1 MTSACS
7 TRPRQRV
14 CQSTRP
20 SDSNRRPVPRHRD
33 PVTSHVTTALGIGRR
48 SRTSSDGLWASI
60 SNNPIRYDLARRSHS
75 PLSGYCGPPARAC
88 INAASGPLPGA
99 IHVFHEFESLNKGI
113 SAGFQVTRDC
123 HFPSHNISKLNT
135 KKIYTTWSPV
145 TESNRRPS
153 PYHACRVRL
162 LASG

>member
-99 IHVFHEFESLNKGI
+99 IHVFHEFESLNQGI

-135 KKIYTTWSPV
+135 KKIYTTWSPRYGI
-145 TESNRRPS
+145 EP
-153 PYHACRVRL
+153 
-162 LASG
+162 